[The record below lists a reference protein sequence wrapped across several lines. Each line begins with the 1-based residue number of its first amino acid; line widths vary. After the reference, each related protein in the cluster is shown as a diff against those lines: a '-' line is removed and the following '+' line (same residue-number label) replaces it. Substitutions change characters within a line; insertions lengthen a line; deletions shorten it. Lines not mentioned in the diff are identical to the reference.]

1 MKNKTVILAVLLAVF
16 LGMGCASVQVKAP
29 KEPIKVDVTMRLDVY
44 QHVVK
49 DIDNI
54 ESIVSGKTEAKPK
67 GGMKLNFLIA
77 NAYAEEGLS
86 PDVEKAALRRKDR
99 FAELNVLEGKGA
111 IGENRLGM
119 VETKGAGAPADL
131 ISAENADR
139 MIIYKS
145 LAKKNNVTV
154 ESIQIIYAGR
164 LQDSAPSGTPI
175 EVMGASGSYKWIT
188 K

>member
-1 MKNKTVILAVLLAVF
+1 MRSNKMVLAIILIVF
-16 LGMGCASVQVKAP
+16 FGTGCMSMQVKAP
-29 KEPIKVDVTMRLDVY
+29 KDPIKVDVTMRLDVY

-54 ESIVSGKTEAKPK
+54 EGIVSGKTEAKPK

-86 PDVEKAALRRKDR
+86 LDVEKAALRRKDR

-111 IGENRLGM
+111 IGENKLGM
-119 VETKGAGAPADL
+119 VEAKASGAPIDL
-131 ISAENADR
+131 VSAENADR
-139 MIIYKS
+139 MIIYRA
-145 LAKKNNVTV
+145 LAEKNNVTV
-154 ESIQIIYAGR
+154 ESIQNIYAGR
-164 LQDSAPSGTPI
+164 LQDNAPSGTPI
-175 EVMGASGSYKWIT
+175 EVMGASGSYKWIN